1 VFFEWHEQFK
11 EGCENMENDERSE
24 VHSDRCVSKRTMS
37 VQLNL
42 DKETVICIEKGLNF
56 GP

>member
-24 VHSDRCVSKRTMS
+24 VHSDRCVSARTMS